1 MGIPLVESKDVVP
14 APRLRF
20 CCLSEND
27 LVAGGGNEIDRYVNL
42 VLGCPVVYEAL
53 QHRIGRRYPVIPD
66 AHRQL
71 ASGAGRLNMHQRK
84 ARADGA
90 SGDLQH
96 SCHGLLL
103 PTYARSLSIFS
114 ALIPLAP
121 SVPMR
126 FTGHYTAF
134 RRLLFRS

>member
-1 MGIPLVESKDVVP
+1 MGIPLVESKDVVS

-42 VLGCPVVYEAL
+42 VLGCPVVYQAL

-71 ASGAGRLNMHQRK
+71 ASGAGRLDQKSTRLNSSHL
-84 ARADGA
+84 GI
-90 SGDLQH
+90 S
-96 SCHGLLL
+96 
-103 PTYARSLSIFS
+103 YAVFCLKKKNK
-114 ALIPLAP
+114 
-121 SVPMR
+121 
-126 FTGHYTAF
+126 
-134 RRLLFRS
+134 

>member
-42 VLGCPVVYEAL
+42 VLGCPVVYQAL
-53 QHRIGRRYPVIPD
+53 QYRIGRRYPVIPD

-90 SGDLQH
+90 SGDLQRLATGDLMH
-96 SCHGLLL
+96 SCHGLS
-103 PTYARSLSIFS
+103 SL
-114 ALIPLAP
+114 
-121 SVPMR
+121 PMR
-126 FTGHYTAF
+126 TSGTLGAHEVH
-134 RRLLFRS
+134 